1 MDPARNEDLRLHAL
15 MQLNLL
21 DTPPSESF
29 DRITRMASRMFNLP
43 IAAVSLT
50 DRDRQWF
57 KSRVGVEHW
66 EIPREKAPC
75 GEVADTAGPL
85 VVKDL
90 LQSPCYRDSLLAQS
104 GIRFYA
110 AAPLVTREGFSLGA
124 MCVLGTEPRDISPE
138 EESVLADLAA
148 MVMAQIELQ
157 HAFGRIEPVSG
168 LPNRHQLLDDLEDEA
183 RDHPGGSRCF
193 VLLELADAARLQ
205 EASRVLGP
213 GTVDELVRETVA
225 ALRLEFGPSLKI
237 YQVGIAQL
245 GWVVPPTGD
254 EALDQD
260 FSVAAAQLA
269 DYLRG
274 DPFSALAKPVA
285 GIAPFRLGG
294 VAAEDLLRIAHGAA
308 LDARHAD
315 QLVSA
320 YSEEADNRHRRR
332 FRLVG
337 DMGRALLADDQLSL
351 VYQPRVDLRTGRCVG
366 AEALLRWTHPDLGF
380 VSPGE
385 FIPIVERT
393 DLAHPLTDWVI
404 GAAIRQAIEWKRIGI
419 VVPIAVNVSAANL
432 EKQDFGSRLIE
443 RIAAAGLPT
452 TALEIEVTES
462 AIIRDGTRVG
472 EQLRDLRRAGI
483 KVAIDDF
490 GTGYSSLS
498 YLQNLPAD
506 IIKIDQS
513 FVRNLKGD
521 DRSRTLVQ
529 SMISMAK
536 GLGFS
541 VVAEGIEDETAYEF
555 LRDSSCDEGQ
565 GYLMSRPYRP
575 RRWCPGWRA
584 AGKDPAKT
592 RLEKLL
598 RDWPRAAHSGPHGYG
613 GDLDLHVPRQARHF
627 DRCARGR
634 GALEVAGVDLV
645 HLAEFVEV
653 LQENGRGHDAVHR
666 QPVGLKDRFQIV
678 EHEAGLVLDAGV
690 FHQLLRLGVDGNLAR
705 QKHHVPGPNRLGI
718 RADGFWRVRG
728 RDDLLGTRARGLS
741 ECSPRRRESEH
752 EEHKP

>member
-1 MDPARNEDLRLHAL
+1 MDPARSEDLRLHAL

-57 KSRVGVEHW
+57 KSRVGVDHW

-85 VVKDL
+85 VVEDL
-90 LQSPCYRDSLLAQS
+90 LQSPCYRDSPLAQS

-124 MCVLGTEPRDISPE
+124 MCVLGTEPREISPE
-138 EESVLADLAA
+138 EEGVLADLAA

-168 LPNRHQLLDDLEDEA
+168 LPNRHQLVDDLNDEA
-183 RDHPGGSRCF
+183 RDYPGRSRCL
-193 VLLELADAARLQ
+193 VVLELADAARLQ

-213 GTVDELVRETVA
+213 GTVDELVREAVA
-225 ALRLEFGPSLKI
+225 ALRMEFGQGLNI

-245 GWVVPPTGD
+245 GWIVPETGD
-254 EALDQD
+254 EPSGQD
-260 FSVAAAQLA
+260 FLVAGARLA
-269 DYLRG
+269 DYLRR

-285 GIAPFRLGG
+285 GIAPFRLGE
-294 VAAEDLLRIAHGAA
+294 VATDDLLRIAHSAA

-332 FRLVG
+332 FRMVA
-337 DMGRALLADDQLSL
+337 DMRAALLTADQLSL
-351 VYQPRVDLRTGRCVG
+351 VYQPRVDLRTGTCVG
-366 AEALLRWTHPDLGF
+366 AEALLRWTHPELGP

-385 FIPIVERT
+385 FIPIVEQT
-393 DLAHPLTDWVI
+393 DLAHALTDWVI
-404 GAAIRQAIEWKRIGI
+404 EAATRQAREWKRTG
-419 VVPIAVNVSAANL
+419 VGVPIAINVSAVNL
-432 EKQDFGSRLIE
+432 EKQDFACRLIQ
-443 RIAAAGLPT
+443 RIAAAELPN

-462 AIIRDGTRVG
+462 ALIRDGTRVG
-472 EQLRDLRRAGI
+472 EQLREVRQAGI

-513 FVRNLKGD
+513 FVRNLKED
-521 DRSRTLVQ
+521 ERSRTLVQ
-529 SMISMAK
+529 SMIAMAK

-555 LRDSSCDEGQ
+555 LRGSSCDEGQ
-565 GYLMSRPYRP
+565 GYLMSRPITP
-575 RRWCPGWRA
+575 A
-584 AGKDPAKT
+584 AVVSWMASGKRGSRQD
-592 RLEKLL
+592 
-598 RDWPRAAHSGPHGYG
+598 AA
-613 GDLDLHVPRQARHF
+613 
-627 DRCARGR
+627 
-634 GALEVAGVDLV
+634 
-645 HLAEFVEV
+645 
-653 LQENGRGHDAVHR
+653 
-666 QPVGLKDRFQIV
+666 
-678 EHEAGLVLDAGV
+678 
-690 FHQLLRLGVDGNLAR
+690 
-705 QKHHVPGPNRLGI
+705 
-718 RADGFWRVRG
+718 
-728 RDDLLGTRARGLS
+728 
-741 ECSPRRRESEH
+741 
-752 EEHKP
+752 